1 MQIFDEMLLMWYNK
15 SHSEIYQQQG
25 DTIMS
30 YRRPNTGNSMNDY
43 FSALS
48 DFQMLSSHL
57 LDAKNEESFE
67 VWLEKLELIDKRSL
81 LLFLRKHK
89 EEIPEEHLRLAR
101 RRFSQKI

>member
-1 MQIFDEMLLMWYNK
+1 
-15 SHSEIYQQQG
+15 
-25 DTIMS
+25 MS

-101 RRFSQKI
+101 RRFAQKI